1 MKKKFPFQSVISPL
15 TGFIVCILIILF
27 CAQNPL
33 SALASLFTG
42 TFTSPYY
49 FGSMLNTAAFLMLAG
64 TGASLSLKAG
74 NMNLGGEG
82 QIYTGGFVAAL
93 VLTSSWKIP
102 SWLLFTLA
110 FLLCLASGAGMALL
124 SAVLKKIKGA
134 EVLLTSYLISAAS
147 IPIVDGLITSSRTQA
162 EQNLLAL
169 PYIDSVFRFP
179 QLLAPSPFTI
189 SFFFAIAVCL
199 AAWFFLTFTY
209 SGRKLTLW
217 GTSPEFARYCGFKS
231 DPILLSSLTL
241 SGALHALTGFAAVCG
256 TFYTCHLGFASGMGW
271 NALSASLIVSSNPLA
286 LIPASLVLAWLYT
299 SADRVALT
307 QGFAFDIGGIVQGCV
322 LFAIAIPFSIEKI
335 KLARLEKK
343 QDASQEARS

>member
-102 SWLLFTLA
+102 SWLFGSDEP
-110 FLLCLASGAGMALL
+110 FQMMG
-124 SAVLKKIKGA
+124 
-134 EVLLTSYLISAAS
+134 LTSPARRFRQNRKTVLI
-147 IPIVDGLITSSRTQA
+147 
-162 EQNLLAL
+162 
-169 PYIDSVFRFP
+169 FP
-179 QLLAPSPFTI
+179 
-189 SFFFAIAVCL
+189 
-199 AAWFFLTFTY
+199 
-209 SGRKLTLW
+209 
-217 GTSPEFARYCGFKS
+217 
-231 DPILLSSLTL
+231 
-241 SGALHALTGFAAVCG
+241 
-256 TFYTCHLGFASGMGW
+256 
-271 NALSASLIVSSNPLA
+271 
-286 LIPASLVLAWLYT
+286 
-299 SADRVALT
+299 
-307 QGFAFDIGGIVQGCV
+307 
-322 LFAIAIPFSIEKI
+322 
-335 KLARLEKK
+335 
-343 QDASQEARS
+343 